1 MVVAVVAV
9 GMMQPAIHDV
19 VNVVTMGH
27 RFVSATRT
35 VDMTRLVAVR
45 GIGASFRIRIAHFD
59 HVLFHHTILALVM
72 EMAVVDVVDMIAVL
86 DGSVPAVGAVL
97 VVVVLVAGSFLT
109 HNGPVCRAPI
119 TPGKSQV

>member
-1 MVVAVVAV
+1 MVAV

-27 RFVSATRT
+27 RFVSAART
-35 VDMTRLVAVR
+35 VDMARLVAVR

-59 HVLFHHTILALVM
+59 HVLFHHTILTLVVQV
-72 EMAVVDVVDMIAVL
+72 AVVDVVDMIAVL

-97 VVVVLVAGSFLT
+97 VVVVLVTGSLFT
-109 HNGPVCRAPI
+109 HNGSVCRALI
-119 TPGKSQV
+119 TRGKSQV